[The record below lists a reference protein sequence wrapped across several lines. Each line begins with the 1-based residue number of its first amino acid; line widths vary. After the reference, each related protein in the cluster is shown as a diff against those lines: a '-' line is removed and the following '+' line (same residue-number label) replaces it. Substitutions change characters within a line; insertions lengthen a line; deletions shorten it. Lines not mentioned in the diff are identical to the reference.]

1 MGPPL
6 ESEEELTKRSSCMFC
21 LPLKKGECT
30 PFKHNTKIHNFFPTE
45 QSSSMRGF
53 LHVSFDLTRDR
64 KRLLLWG
71 DQNLSWRGK
80 KIKKENLKLIDQT
93 IKLLLSDVI
102 NDPAVSPTTALKTF
116 QDIAL
121 VDKNEDTKGKPVE
134 HLKLEF
140 FNALREHEFIPT
152 SSGKTVSPIETY
164 LHSHGLLEC
173 ISEEINPDGPCL
185 LSNSLEPCS
194 KILANFGSQ
203 RLDLVEALSVL
214 VNSKLKN
221 QSDKERG
228 RIAKAISHYALEN
241 VWSPSFQIYRLLGA
255 LPFLKDQAGNIVSL
269 DDGPFTNT
277 NSVKPLS
284 FIPIKALSKG
294 SANTLNSLLRKN

>member
-1 MGPPL
+1 
-6 ESEEELTKRSSCMFC
+6 MFC
-21 LPLKKGECT
+21 LPLKTGECT

-80 KIKKENLKLIDQT
+80 KIKKILSSS
-93 IKLLLSDVI
+93 IKQLNWLSDVI

-203 RLDLVEALSVL
+203 RLDLVGSLICIGQFKIKESV
-214 VNSKLKN
+214 
-221 QSDKERG
+221 
-228 RIAKAISHYALEN
+228 
-241 VWSPSFQIYRLLGA
+241 W
-255 LPFLKDQAGNIVSL
+255 
-269 DDGPFTNT
+269 
-277 NSVKPLS
+277 
-284 FIPIKALSKG
+284 
-294 SANTLNSLLRKN
+294 